1 MRGMDHLADSDVEGF
16 LKGGLR
22 PEEFRR
28 VVRHLVAGCRPC
40 GARIAA
46 AVPPQ
51 AFLPPGPPPEE
62 DVYDD
67 AIDRAWKKV
76 RPLVKRCKEDK
87 ARLERGLEWLKDSP
101 AGFSGLTSPQRQ
113 SLVAWVHVEI
123 LLLRAF
129 EARYRNPRQMLDDTD
144 RAKYVVERIEKTPY
158 GHGSLSDLH
167 ARVWADFANACRVNE
182 LYRRAREAF
191 QQARKILEQGTGN
204 LMLEAHIDDLE
215 ASLYRDQ
222 RWFDEACALHDDA
235 YKTYRKLGERHLSG
249 RALVKKGITLGMMRK
264 PKAAAQALRRGI
276 ALLDPDRDPKLLLSA
291 QHDLV
296 TSLVDAGDLHG
307 AVRLLVQTGL
317 REKLADEPLKRIRL
331 RWVEGMILAR
341 QNRWAEA
348 EQVFAEV
355 RAGFREQKLEYT
367 AAIAGVDQTMALLQ
381 QGKKTDAHLLA
392 YDLMVVFR
400 QNVYQEGA
408 HAESYKAIVFLSNI
422 CQRRLAT
429 SAMAVAVRM
438 FLDQA
443 QRERNLR
450 FDLVSVLRR
459 GLQEGREQ

>member
-1 MRGMDHLADSDVEGF
+1 MDHLADSDVEGF
-16 LKGGLR
+16 LRGGLT
-22 PEEFRR
+22 PAEFRR
-28 VVRHLVAGCRPC
+28 VVRHLVGGCRPC

-46 AVPPQ
+46 AVPSD
-51 AFLPPGPPPEE
+51 AFLPPSPPPEE
-62 DVYDD
+62 DAYDA
-67 AIDRAWKKV
+67 AIDRAWKKA

-87 ARLERGLEWLKDSP
+87 ARLDRGLEWLKDSP

-129 EARYRNPRQMLDDTD
+129 DARYRNPRQMLDDTD

-158 GHGSLSDLH
+158 GPGFLSDLQ
-167 ARVWADFANACRVNE
+167 ARVWAEFANACRVNE

-204 LMLEAHIDDLE
+204 LMLEAYIDDLE

-222 RWFDEACALHDDA
+222 RWFEEACALHDDA
-235 YKTYRKLGERHLSG
+235 YKTYRRLGERHLSG
-249 RALVKKGITLGMMRK
+249 RALVKKGITLGVMKR
-264 PKAAAQALRRGI
+264 PKAAAQVLRRGI
-276 ALLDPDRDPKLLLSA
+276 ALLTPDRDPQLLLTA
-291 QHDLV
+291 QQDLV
-296 TSLVDAGDLHG
+296 TALINSDDPHG
-307 AVRLLVQTGL
+307 AVRLLVQSGL
-317 REKLADEPLKRIRL
+317 REKLAADPLKQIRL
-331 RWVEGMILAR
+331 RWAEGTILAR

-348 EQVFAEV
+348 EQVYAEV

-367 AAIAGVDQTMALLQ
+367 AAMAGVDQLIALLQ

-400 QNVYQEGA
+400 QNIYQEGVHEEA
-408 HAESYKAIVFLSNI
+408 YKAVVFLSNI

-429 SAMAVAVRM
+429 AAMAVAVRI

-443 QRERNLR
+443 QRDRSLR
-450 FDLVSVLRR
+450 FDLVTVLRR
-459 GLQEGREQ
+459 GLQEGRE